1 MSHELVPTA
10 PTADLHTQMEFAEK
24 LAAASLLPRAYQRQP
39 ANVLLAMQLG
49 DALGIPP
56 IQAINSIHVIEGKP
70 TASADLIGSLVRRA
84 GHKLRVVEEATDD
97 GPRVTATLIR
107 ADDPEFPFV
116 AVWDRA
122 KSRAAKLHG
131 KGNWQTYEGQMM
143 RNRAITEVCRM
154 GAGDALYGVIYTPE
168 EIGGGSVEQVPTPAP
183 APRQQAAPAP
193 SASPAEL
200 VDDQGVTLI
209 TPDQQAR
216 IGALMTQLDLDKAAM
231 LDIAS
236 GIAGRT
242 VAGARELSEVE
253 AEQVIA
259 MLDAQT
265 AIETVDAE
273 VVG

>member
-1 MSHELVPTA
+1 MSNELVPTA

-168 EIGGGSVEQVPTPAP
+168 EVGGGSVEQVPTPAP
-183 APRQQAAPAP
+183 QPRPTPNPDPEPDA
-193 SASPAEL
+193 
-200 VDDQGVTLI
+200 DGVTGI
-209 TPDQQAR
+209 TPDQSHR
-216 IGALMTQLDLDKAAM
+216 IGDLMGRLSLDKSAM
-231 LDIAS
+231 LDIAEQ
-236 GIAGRT
+236 IAGRPI
-242 VAGARELSEVE
+242 GAATDLSEIE

>member
-1 MSHELVPTA
+1 MSNELVPTT

-56 IQAINSIHVIEGKP
+56 IQAINSIHVI
-70 TASADLIGSLVRRA
+70 
-84 GHKLRVVEEATDD
+84 EEATDD

-168 EIGGGSVEQVPTPAP
+168 EIGGGTVEQVPTPAP
-183 APRQQAAPAP
+183 QPRPAP
-193 SASPAEL
+193 QPESEL
-200 VDDQGVTLI
+200 DADGVTGI
-209 TPDQQAR
+209 TPEQSRR
-216 IGALMTQLDLDKAAM
+216 IGDLMGRLSLSKSAM
-231 LDIAS
+231 LDIAEQ
-236 GIAGRT
+236 IAGRPI
-242 VAGARELSEVE
+242 GAATDLSEIE

-259 MLDAQT
+259 LLDAQT